1 MRRSGRP
8 GAVLLAA
15 FCTLICGCGKAQQD
29 ASEPKANFSVAIV
42 KASFPAQQ
50 AISRQTKLRIEVRNT
65 GTHTIPNLAVTIH
78 SFGYRSEYPN
88 LAAKQRP
95 VWIVDQG
102 PGATANPPV
111 KSVPFN
117 SPGSNVTATSNTW
130 AAGAVAAGQTRSF
143 IWKVTPVKSGPH
155 MLTYTLAAGLGGKAQ
170 AQLST
175 GHASAGHFSVK
186 IASVPP
192 VTHVDPNTGRIA
204 PGPFPV
210 SP

>member
-1 MRRSGRP
+1 
-8 GAVLLAA
+8 VLLAA

-29 ASEPKANFSVAIV
+29 AGEPRANFSVAIV
-42 KASFPAQQ
+42 KASFPTQQ
-50 AISRQTKLRIEVRNT
+50 AISSQTKLKLEVRNT
-65 GTHTIPNLAVTIH
+65 GTRTIPNLAVTIH
-78 SFGYRSEYPN
+78 SFGYRSDYPN
-88 LAAKQRP
+88 LAAKERP

-117 SPGSNVTATSNTW
+117 SPGSDVTATSHTW
-130 AAGAVAAGQTRSF
+130 TAGTVPAGQTRSF

-175 GHASAGHFSVK
+175 GQTPTGHFSVK

-192 VTHVDPNTGRIA
+192 VTHVDPSTGRVV